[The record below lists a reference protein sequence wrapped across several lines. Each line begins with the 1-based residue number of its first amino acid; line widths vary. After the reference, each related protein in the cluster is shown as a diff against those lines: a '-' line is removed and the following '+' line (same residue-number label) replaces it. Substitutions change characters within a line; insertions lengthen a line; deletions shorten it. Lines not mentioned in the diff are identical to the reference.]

1 MDPCRMLRLS
11 TRRQTPGTNRPE
23 QGIASPIRVLFFDHT
38 ATLGGGEIALLNL
51 VRHLEPVVVLATDG
65 PLAKRLFPDVET
77 HILPLSPRVANIKKD
92 SLGFST
98 IVRFRDLLTIFAYIR
113 RLCRFIC
120 DCQVDLVHT
129 NSLKADVI
137 GGLAGIIS
145 RRPVVWHVRDRIED
159 DYLPPIAV
167 RVFRLLCRLI
177 PTYIIANSAATLRTL
192 RLPSLSH
199 SSAIPSGI
207 VVNRK
212 DTVVHDGTELA
223 EFVPKGTSTVLR
235 IGLIGRISPWKGQHI
250 FLEAAARVHRHFPF
264 ARFVIIG
271 AALFGE
277 SEYDQ
282 KIRELPARLGIEKV
296 VEFAGFRPDVQDA
309 IADLN
314 LVVHAST
321 TGEPFGQVIIEGMA
335 AAKPIVATNGG
346 GVTEIVEDGLTGM
359 LVPMGDAQA
368 MADAICEILADPEKA
383 KKMGIRGR
391 HRVENHF
398 TVELTASKVEAV
410 YHEILRRRRR
420 AMVRMY

>member
-1 MDPCRMLRLS
+1 MKP
-11 TRRQTPGTNRPE
+11 TNRPE

-38 ATLGGGEIALLNL
+38 AALGGGEIALLNL
-51 VRHLEPVVVLATDG
+51 VRHLDPAKFKPVVVLGADG
-65 PLAKRLFPDVET
+65 PLAERLRPDIET
-77 HILPLSPRVANIKKD
+77 HILPLSPKVAGIKKD

-98 IVRFRDLLTIFAYIR
+98 IAQFRNLLAVCAYIR
-113 RLCRFIC
+113 RLRRFIC
-120 DCQVDLVHT
+120 DCHVDLVHT

-137 GGLAGIIS
+137 GGLAGIVS
-145 RRPVVWHVRDRIED
+145 RRPVVWHIRDRIED
-159 DYLPPIAV
+159 DYLPPIVV
-167 RVFRLLCRLI
+167 RVFRVLCHLI

-192 RLPSLSH
+192 CLPSHSH

-212 DTVVHDGTELA
+212 DTVVHDGTQLA
-223 EFVPKGTSTVLR
+223 AFVPERTCNVLK

-250 FLEAAARVHRHFPF
+250 FLEAAAQVHRHFPN
-264 ARFVIIG
+264 ARFVVIG

-282 KIRELPARLGIEKV
+282 QIRGLPARLGIEEV
-296 VEFAGFRPDVQDA
+296 VEFTGFRPDVQAA
-309 IADLN
+309 IAELN

-346 GVTEIVEDGLTGM
+346 GVNEIVEGGLTGI
-359 LVPMGDAQA
+359 LVPMGEAQP

-391 HRVENHF
+391 LRVQNHF
-398 TVELTASKVEAV
+398 TVELTATKVEAV
-410 YHEILRRRRR
+410 YHEILRGRGNGIAERE
-420 AMVRMY
+420 